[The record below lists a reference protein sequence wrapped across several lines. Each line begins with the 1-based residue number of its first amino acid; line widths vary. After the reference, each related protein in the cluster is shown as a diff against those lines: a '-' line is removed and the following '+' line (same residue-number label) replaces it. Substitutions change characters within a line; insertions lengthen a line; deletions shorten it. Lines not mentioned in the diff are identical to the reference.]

1 MAGSSELV
9 LVGVRQHR
17 QEARTLDGGR
27 ELALEERARAG
38 QARRRDLAVLA
49 DEVAQRVDVLV
60 VDLGHAG
67 DREAA
72 EALAAEQQRLLVA
85 LGLAVL
91 RKLTFTTWRGHISP
105 LSIWFSRARSHETRC
120 RVRCAGNRGSRQ
132 SRGCFRSPVPAGAA

>member
-72 EALAAEQQRLLVA
+72 ETLATEQQRLLVA

-105 LSIWFSRARSHETRC
+105 LSICPDQCLC
-120 RVRCAGNRGSRQ
+120 RRQ
-132 SRGCFRSPVPAGAA
+132 SSSVTWKTTPRPLRWGPRKPAKPW